1 MSLAVMSLAMM
12 TIAVM
17 SIAVVAAVMS
27 VMMVVVREVAI
38 ESQTGSVIKWNIRSR
53 VAIIIRIR
61 SDITPTQSAQE
72 SPA

>member
-1 MSLAVMSLAMM
+1 MGRTLLAVAMLGDSG
-12 TIAVM
+12 VG
-17 SIAVVAAVMS
+17 VGVAFFVPP
-27 VMMVVVREVAI
+27 
-38 ESQTGSVIKWNIRSR
+38 KWNIRSR

>member
-53 VAIIIRIR
+53 VAIIIRIG

-72 SPA
+72 PQA

>member
-1 MSLAVMSLAMM
+1 MSLAMM
-12 TIAVM
+12 SLAVM

-38 ESQTGSVIKWNIRSR
+38 ESQTGSVIIWNIRSR
-53 VAIIIRIR
+53 VALIIRIG
-61 SDITPTQSAQE
+61 SDITPTQNAQE